1 MPLEL
6 MEKLQLTSN
15 TIFIVCSV
23 VTLILHNNAV
33 QYLVFTCSVH
43 THTVGAVVVG
53 DGGKFMNFNFMNILL
68 I

>member
-1 MPLEL
+1 MRGSTVLC
-6 MEKLQLTSN
+6 
-15 TIFIVCSV
+15 FI

-33 QYLVFTCSVH
+33 QCLLFTCSVR